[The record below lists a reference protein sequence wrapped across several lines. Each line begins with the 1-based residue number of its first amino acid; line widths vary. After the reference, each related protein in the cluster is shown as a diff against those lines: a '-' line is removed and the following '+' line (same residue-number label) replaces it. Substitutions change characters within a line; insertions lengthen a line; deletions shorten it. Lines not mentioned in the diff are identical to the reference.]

1 MRMPIIASHIKRRV
15 LTRPAWVLWML
26 VLLLTGGSALF
37 AQDAVSSG
45 KWTKKGYEVEGEW
58 RIVEKNGGYVLEL
71 TGGFATK
78 KAPDLK
84 LFLSKKSAAELSNR
98 NATEGATL
106 IGNLESARGA
116 QSYRLPANMD
126 PKGFKTLVL
135 HCEKYSKLWA
145 VSPLR

>member
-1 MRMPIIASHIKRRV
+1 MRTPITASQSK
-15 LTRPAWVLWML
+15 RPALLMWVL
-26 VLLLTGGSALF
+26 VLLFAGVSALA
-37 AQDAVSSG
+37 AQEAVSSG
-45 KWTKKGYEVEGEW
+45 KWTKKGYEVQGEW

-84 LFLSKKSAAELSNR
+84 LFLSKKGAGELSNR
-98 NATEGATL
+98 NATDGAVL
-106 IGNLESARGA
+106 ISKLESARGA
-116 QSYRLPANMD
+116 QSYRLPGNMD
-126 PKGFKTLVL
+126 PKAFSTLVL